1 VFERFSDGGRRVVVV
16 AQDEA
21 RMLGHGYI
29 GTEHL
34 LLGVLAMGGPVAD
47 ALEQHRLGLEAVR
60 GVVDE
65 IIGPVEGTPGRHI
78 PFTPRAK
85 EVLELSL
92 RESVRLHHGTIGPAH
107 VVLGLLRE
115 GQGVA
120 CQAMVSLEVDRA
132 ALRTAMEALAGDEG
146 ATALHRSGGEPG
158 LGIADAQAVLVA
170 LREAFGDDVL
180 VAALMVRPSAEVH
193 AVVRRDGGVGSDV
206 VAVVQREGRWVV
218 QDPP

>member
-1 VFERFSDGGRRVVVV
+1 VFERFTDGGRRVVVM

-47 ALEQHRLGLEAVR
+47 ALEERRLRLEAVR
-60 GVVDE
+60 DVVDQM
-65 IIGPVEGTPGRHI
+65 IGPVQGTPGRHI

-92 RESVRLHHGTIGPAH
+92 REAVRLDHEVIGPAH

-120 CQAMVSLEVDRA
+120 CQAMVSLDVDRA
-132 ALRTAMEALAGDEG
+132 ALRRAMEGLAGDLG
-146 ATALHRSGGEPG
+146 AEALGRSGAESGI
-158 LGIADAQAVLVA
+158 GIADAQAVLVA

-180 VAALMVRPSAEVH
+180 LGALRLRPSGEVQ
-193 AVVRRDGGVGSDV
+193 AVVRRDGGVRPDV
-206 VAVVQREGRWVV
+206 VLVVLRDGRWVV